1 MEGFNSGQT
10 VSLTWID
17 PDGASHTAPLTLGLA
32 LWPD

>member
-1 MEGFNSGQT
+1 

-17 PDGASHTAPLTLGLA
+17 PNGTSHTGSLTLGLA